1 MAASDGLERLIED
14 RRLNSIIAWVIVV
27 FVAAVVLESVLT
39 DDIAWAVFASAVLVL
54 ALIPPVGYRDRDAML
69 PWEVLA
75 VCGLPLIGRAISA
88 TVLTTQ
94 LATYLSVA
102 GVALVVAVELDV
114 FTTVRMTEWFA
125 VLFVVI
131 TTMAAAGVW
140 AVLRWS
146 ADIWLNTTLL
156 LEPGVPEHEIE
167 EAVMW
172 EFVYSTAAGLLAGA
186 VFELYFRRRARG
198 DARLPDDVRDQ
209 LQ

>member
-1 MAASDGLERLIED
+1 MAASEGLERLIED
-14 RRLNSIIAWVIVV
+14 RRLNSVLAWVVV
-27 FVAAVVLESVLT
+27 GFVAAVIVQSVLFE
-39 DDIAWAVFASAVLVL
+39 DYLWAAFAAGVLVL
-54 ALIPPVGYRDRDAML
+54 ALIPPVAYRDRAAML

-75 VCGLPLIGRAISA
+75 LCGLPLIGRAVSA
-88 TVLTTQ
+88 SVLTTE

-102 GVALVVAVELDV
+102 GLALVVAVELDV

-140 AVLRWS
+140 AVLRWGV
-146 ADIWLNTTLL
+146 DVWFNTAFL

-167 EAVMW
+167 EALMW

-186 VFELYFRRRARG
+186 IFELYFRRRARG
-198 DARLPDDVRDQ
+198 DSRLPDDVRDQ
-209 LQ
+209 IQ

>member
-1 MAASDGLERLIED
+1 MAASEGLERLIED
-14 RRLNSIIAWVIVV
+14 RGLNSVLSWAVVV
-27 FVAAVVLESVLT
+27 FVAGVAVESVLT
-39 DDIAWAVFASAVLVL
+39 ADYVWAVFATTVLVL
-54 ALIPPVGYRDRDAML
+54 ALIPPLGYRDHDAML

-75 VCGLPLIGRAISA
+75 LCVLPLLGGALSA

-102 GVALVVAVELDV
+102 GIALVVAVELDV

-140 AVLRWS
+140 AVLRWG
-146 ADIWLNTTLL
+146 ADIWLNTTFL

-172 EFVYSTAAGLLAGA
+172 EFVYSTAAGLFAGA
-186 VFELYFRRRARG
+186 IFELYFRRRAHG
-198 DARLPDDVRDQ
+198 DTRLPDDVRDQ